1 MFLDLVIMIITCVS
15 CKNKTSDE
23 RCNNRPL
30 KGLIL
35 CGKHVRMKNPRL
47 WKDVNNLD
55 CKAVTIQK
63 VWRGY
68 AIRTWLTIAGPGVL
82 NRSICHNDE
91 ELVTLDEKKSV
102 NPFDYFA
109 FEENGKVYWFDV
121 RSLAENGM
129 LKLQPTNPYT
139 REALSFDTR
148 QRLRQICIRRHRK
161 KLHNIHSTGTK
172 QSVDDIISSTW
183 IYICQI
189 IEENGF
195 YDMSH
200 LYFTSLNRTQL
211 YIFTTML
218 RQDMVAWAAEHTSTE
233 SRRHRYVFW
242 LKRLLDHYS
251 SRVDALRLSFITCR
265 VLVTILNDCTEQYP
279 ICFMIMSALHR
290 L

>member
-1 MFLDLVIMIITCVS
+1 MITCIS
-15 CKNKTSDE
+15 CKSKVSDE
-23 RCNNRPL
+23 RCTNRPL

-35 CGKHVRMKNPRL
+35 CGKHVKVKNPRL
-47 WKDVNNLD
+47 WKDVNKLD
-55 CKAVTIQK
+55 CKAVIIQK
-63 VWRGY
+63 VWRGH
-68 AIRTWLTIAGPGVL
+68 AIRSWIQLAGPGVL

-102 NPFDYFA
+102 HPFDYFA

-121 RSLAENGM
+121 RSLAENSM
-129 LKLQPTNPYT
+129 LKLEPINPYT
-139 REALSFDTR
+139 REALTNDTR
-148 QRLRQICIRRHRK
+148 KRLRQICIRRHRK
-161 KLHNIHSTGTK
+161 KLENIHSTGTK
-172 QSVDDIISSTW
+172 QTVDDIVSSTW

-189 IEENGF
+189 ITENGF

-218 RQDMVAWAAEHTSTE
+218 RQDMIAWAAEHTSTE

-251 SRVDALRLSFITCR
+251 SRVDALRLSFITAR
-265 VLVTILNDCTEQYP
+265 VLVTILNDCSEEYP